1 MMSNTGKKTVLVVED
16 SPTQAVQTRALLV
29 ANGLHVLMACDG
41 VEGIEMAEEYLPRLI
56 ILDWEMPRM
65 NGGEVLRALKSKP
78 DTRQIP
84 IIIFTHH
91 DTPEIKAAGLQD
103 GAVDFIPKDAF
114 AKVVMLETL
123 KQMGIITVRSGG

>member
-1 MMSNTGKKTVLVVED
+1 MPLNPNRKTVLVVED

-29 ANGLHVLMACDG
+29 ANGLQVIMACDG
-41 VEGIEMAEEYLPRLI
+41 PEGIELAEEHQPHLI

-65 NGGEVLRALKSKP
+65 NGGQVLHELKGNPSTSP
-78 DTRQIP
+78 IP

-91 DTPEIKAAGLQD
+91 DSHEVKAAGLQG

-114 AKVVMLETL
+114 AKVVMIETL
-123 KQMGIITVRSGG
+123 VQMGFIERYPR